1 MIHDNNQQ
9 LDYYTLR
16 KIIESELESA
26 LAGALAKEF
35 TKGLAAALAR
45 GYSQRFAIEFAQEFA
60 QGMREG
66 IAIGEARS
74 KARNIENSLAIAQR
88 MIAAGYDRETIR
100 DLYGRLPLRSKQP
113 QISCFLPVYGSYDY
127 HKELKSDCRYSAKS
141 RFRWLFTQ
149 RWHTTVQVE
158 TIKEIT
164 QLTDSELAE
173 LQ

>member
-1 MIHDNNQQ
+1 MIHDDNQQ

-16 KIIESELESA
+16 AIIESELNSA
-26 LAGALAKEF
+26 LTGDLAKEF
-35 TKGLAAALAR
+35 TKGLAEALAR

-100 DLYGRLPLRSKQP
+100 PVRLNFSQTL
-113 QISCFLPVYGSYDY
+113 LV
-127 HKELKSDCRYSAKS
+127 SD
-141 RFRWLFTQ
+141 
-149 RWHTTVQVE
+149 E
-158 TIKEIT
+158 
-164 QLTDSELAE
+164 
-173 LQ
+173 

>member
-45 GYSQRFAIEFAQEFA
+45 GYSQEFAQEFA
-60 QGMREG
+60 EG
-66 IAIGEARS
+66 IAIG
-74 KARNIENSLAIAQR
+74 KARGKVKIENTIATAKRMLADG
-88 MIAAGYDRETIR
+88 MDPE
-100 DLYGRLPLRSKQP
+100 
-113 QISCFLPVYGSYDY
+113 
-127 HKELKSDCRYSAKS
+127 
-141 RFRWLFTQ
+141 
-149 RWHTTVQVE
+149 QVKKY
-158 TIKEIT
+158 TD
-164 QLTDSELAE
+164 LTDHDLAG